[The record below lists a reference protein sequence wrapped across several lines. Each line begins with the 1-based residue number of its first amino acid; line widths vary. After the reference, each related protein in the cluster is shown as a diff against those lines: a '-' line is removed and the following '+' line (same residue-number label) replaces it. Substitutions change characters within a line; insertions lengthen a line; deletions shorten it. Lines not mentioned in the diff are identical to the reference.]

1 MRDVHDSSLSRMGT
15 AHINYL
21 EVISVNLC
29 NQVVASDA
37 SCHSSGYQEK
47 IMIWLMQKTL
57 SVIYMF
63 LACGLHIFLVF
74 DFIQDMA
81 AI

>member
-1 MRDVHDSSLSRMGT
+1 MRDVHDSSLSRMAT

-37 SCHSSGYQEK
+37 SCRSSGYREK
-47 IMIWLMQKTL
+47 IMIWLMQKNIIGNVYV
-57 SVIYMF
+57 SSMWFAY
-63 LACGLHIFLVF
+63 FLVF

-81 AI
+81 AT